1 MKKERITI
9 TKEWLQSRGITN
21 VTEDG
26 RVFKG
31 DKELNIYIAP
41 CKHKYGKDRGYPIIY
56 IYDPDTYQRQKREG
70 KLAIGQRMLLLSRVV
85 YTWYSEDGI
94 CPGNLDVDHIDS
106 NPFNNHKDNLRLLT
120 HKENRTRSLPSNQRL
135 CNLSQSEL
143 TEYMKA
149 NKEYKATIKQL
160 RELVKTTRQE
170 IKDNKNNYK
179 ELNNMWRNKVH
190 EYKEFKK
197 YWSAKMKTKGE

>member
-31 DKELNIYIAP
+31 DKELKIYSAP
-41 CKHKYGKDRGYPIIY
+41 CKHKYGKDRGYPVIT
-56 IYDPDTYQRQKREG
+56 IYDPETYQRQKKEG

-85 YTWYSEDGI
+85 YAWYSEDRI
-94 CPGNLDVDHIDS
+94 CPGNLDVDHIDT

-120 HKENRTRSLPSNQRL
+120 RKENRTRSLPSNQRL
-135 CNLSQSEL
+135 CKLTKVELENYFYYKKKWKSEIKYYKELSKSL
-143 TEYMKA
+143 K
-149 NKEYKATIKQL
+149 
-160 RELVKTTRQE
+160 QE
-170 IKDNKNNYK
+170 IKDKKADYLSARENWHSLCSRYK
-179 ELNNMWRNKVH
+179 KFLQ
-190 EYKEFKK
+190 F
-197 YWSAKMKTKGE
+197 WSNKMKGE